1 MASISAAITGTSSAT
16 VSSQSL
22 LSQTRLAQARQEA
35 DQAEQTAR
43 ALRSKADQ
51 ADQQAQRWQNE
62 AQYLSAQIIQAY
74 ANARA
79 AQQSAK
85 ASNPSYTY
93 QASTAAPRFGS
104 QSAGQILNLAA

>member
-22 LSQTRLAQARQEA
+22 LNQTRLAQARQEA

-51 ADQQAQRWQNE
+51 ADQQAQHWQSE
-62 AQYLSAQIIQAY
+62 AQYLSAQILQAY

-85 ASNPSYTY
+85 TSSQSATY
-93 QASTAAPRFGS
+93 QMPNMLARFGS
-104 QSAGQILNLAA
+104 QPASQILSLAA